1 MTEHA
6 GPAMSQAV
14 SVMADVDDEAISKPQ
29 VNPKAAPY
37 KQRAEL
43 EGLAKA
49 ATAIARQQKAVEALK
64 SLSTPSRQGTT
75 SEEPSLQPRTYPSV
89 QTPAAAAPAQA
100 AEVRMQRICYEVLSN
115 VCGVNQETQARGDG
129 ARSGGPGT
137 TVQDDRTEVGKM
149 SSCFVSMAYDL

>member
-6 GPAMSQAV
+6 KPAMSQAA
-14 SVMADVDDEAISKPQ
+14 SVMIDVDEEVASKPKL
-29 VNPKAAPY
+29 PEAAPY
-37 KQRAEL
+37 LQRKEL
-43 EGLAKA
+43 EKTAKA
-49 ATAIARQQKAVEALK
+49 ATTIARQQKAVKVLK
-64 SLSTPSRQGTT
+64 SLNTPSRQRTT

-149 SSCFVSMAYDL
+149 SSCFVSIANEL